1 MARVLLIHPPI
12 SSEELY
18 KRGSQATASIIP
30 PLGLAYIA
38 AVLEKSGHAV
48 EIIDGIASNIS
59 VEETIAKAKNFDFVG
74 ITVLSAFFK
83 RCVEVVKGIKS
94 AAGVPVI
101 AGGAHATAMPGSLLE
116 SGVDYVVIGEGEET
130 ARELVGALVSKSYA
144 NINKVKGIAFLRDGK
159 MVVTERR
166 PHVKNLDDLPMPA
179 RHLLPMDK
187 YKTSEARTYRN
198 PSHSLIVSRGCKG
211 SCTFCFKGAFGTEFR
226 CHSAERIVQEMFEL
240 RDRYKAKEVAFLD
253 DNFTTDREGVLAVCQ
268 LLLEK
273 NLGIPWSCEARID
286 TVDEEMLRMMKRA
299 GCEFIAYGIES
310 GSDRI
315 LQSINKRI
323 DTKTITKIIRKTQ
336 VIGISIRGYF
346 ILGFVGETE
355 AEMLETIRFATF
367 LNPDIATFSLLIPF
381 PGTTDYIRAQKE
393 GGDFDPLFFRKKI
406 VPEFNFLDDPIYCPK
421 DISPQRL
428 LEIHREAY
436 RRFYFRP
443 YFVMK
448 AIAKIRSFHD
458 LKRLFQGAKTLVQS

>member
-1 MARVLLIHPPI
+1 LLIQPPI
-12 SSEELY
+12 SGNELY

-30 PLGLAYIA
+30 PLGLASIA
-38 AVLEKSGHAV
+38 AVLEKSGHSV

-59 VEETIAKAKNFDFVG
+59 LEETVAKATNFDFVG

-83 RCVEVVKGIKS
+83 RCVEVVKAIKS
-94 AAGVPVI
+94 AAGIPVI

-130 ARELVGALVSKSYA
+130 ARELVAALVTKSHA
-144 NINKVKGIAFLRDGK
+144 TIDKVKGIAFLRNNK

-166 PHVKNLDDLPMPA
+166 PRVKNLDDLPMPA

-187 YKTSEARTYRN
+187 YKTSEGRTHRN
-198 PSHSLIVSRGCKG
+198 PCHSLVVSRGCKG
-211 SCTFCFKGAFGTEFR
+211 NCTFCFKGAFGTEFR
-226 CHSAERIVQEMFEL
+226 CRSAERIVQEMSEL
-240 RDRYKAKEVAFLD
+240 KDRYMAKEVAFLD
-253 DNFTTDREGVLAVCQ
+253 DNFTTDRDRVIDVCR
-268 LLLEK
+268 LLMEE
-273 NLGIPWSCEARID
+273 NFGIPWSCEARID
-286 TVDEEMLRMMKRA
+286 AVDEEMLRMMKWA

-323 DTKTITKIIRKTQ
+323 DTRTITKIIRKTQ
-336 VIGISIRGYF
+336 EIGISIRGYF
-346 ILGFVGETE
+346 MLGFVGETE

-367 LNPDIATFSLLIPF
+367 LDPDIATFSLLIPF

-393 GGDFDPLFFRKKI
+393 GGSFDPLFFQKKI

-436 RRFYFRP
+436 RKFYYRP
-443 YFVMK
+443 SFLMR
-448 AIAKIRSFHD
+448 AIGKIRNFHD
-458 LKRLFQGAKTLVQS
+458 LKRLLQGAKTLLQS